1 MNIPVKT
8 FDGRIYC
15 RPDASRD
22 KEDKDIYLPD
32 HVSGYYYVPVVF
44 MKMGRA
50 GKCIARRFV
59 PRYTDSYGVGVLLYE
74 SSGYESGDIAVSSCL
89 DHTSIIP
96 VLTRPLSEL
105 DNFAAAFTAGT
116 AGPETGTA
124 GTATGAAE
132 SCYRIEI
139 DGATADTL
147 PCGRWRDILTD
158 TIVSVTAKLTVHI
171 GDFVCAELCP
181 PKKLQWAEKENVLSF
196 KGVLNDEQIFNF
208 SFISQE

>member
-105 DNFAAAFTAGT
+105 DNFA
-116 AGPETGTA
+116 
-124 GTATGAAE
+124 GA
-132 SCYRIEI
+132 CYRIEI